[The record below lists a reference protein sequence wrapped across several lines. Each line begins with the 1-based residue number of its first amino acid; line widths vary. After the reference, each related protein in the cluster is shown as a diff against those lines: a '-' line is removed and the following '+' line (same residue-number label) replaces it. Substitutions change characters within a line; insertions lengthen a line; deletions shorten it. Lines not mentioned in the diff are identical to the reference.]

1 MVKNEKLEPHPVSG
15 EVEVDW
21 EGETEIR
28 YKRIDEETL
37 QALVLLRELG
47 LSTRL
52 VWCVN
57 DEVGGGD
64 GWRVGEV
71 GMLDGTDSAWGAPTI
86 AAAECLFKFSAV
98 HLQSPATNGNSLYTP
113 DEDEDDDDDYWAQY
127 DKTPGH
133 TPAPK
138 DSPAPRHGKDLRI
151 RSFVLFADR
160 L

>member
-1 MVKNEKLEPHPVSG
+1 M
-15 EVEVDW
+15 EVDW
-21 EGETEIR
+21 ESESEIR

-71 GMLDGTDSAWGAPTI
+71 DVLDGTEGAWGAPTI
-86 AAAECLFKFSAV
+86 TAAESSFKSV
-98 HLQSPATNGNSLYTP
+98 KHLYTP
-113 DEDEDDDDDYWAQY
+113 SVDGDSLDTPDEEDDDDYWAQY

-138 DSPAPRHGKDLRI
+138 DSPAPQNGKSKCLRLA
-151 RSFVLFADR
+151 RSVQILLTFR
-160 L
+160 SRSRC